1 MSVDTCQKYS
11 LCPEKAVCGVTAV
24 RLPLT
29 QNPPR
34 LGRADRRASCVP
46 PEGEKRTRGRQQ
58 GGSSALLHQ
67 DKCFPSRCLTSLH
80 RHCPQKECGRALC
93 VSVCVRVCAC
103 VCVCVCV
110 AGVEVDHHSKTQH
123 RNHLTNVSAP
133 LHDCESDNW
142 ILNETASGHHYSTR
156 PKVCGQERTAGFK
169 GTVHPKNFNSDAVDS
184 PSCWW
189 QVRRNFTVR
198 SVLLKYWSSWRLDFE
213 EWPWRLRICKRNA
226 TCYFQRWRQ
235 FPPDS
240 MSTKTCHFSGGCK
253 AISGMFVM
261 TRTGIFFSM
270 FAFLLT
276 SCIEFIVMLY
286 YIEVFFL
293 FFFFF

>member
-1 MSVDTCQKYS
+1 MFP
-11 LCPEKAVCGVTAV
+11 LREK
-24 RLPLT
+24 RE
-29 QNPPR
+29 
-34 LGRADRRASCVP
+34 
-46 PEGEKRTRGRQQ
+46 PEGGGREGHQHYSTRINAIPLAVSPRCTAIVPRKSA
-58 GGSSALLHQ
+58 GG
-67 DKCFPSRCLTSLH
+67 
-80 RHCPQKECGRALC
+80 LC
-93 VSVCVRVCAC
+93 VCLCVCVC
-103 VCVCVCV
+103 VHVCVCV

-133 LHDCESDNW
+133 RFFLHDCESDNW

-240 MSTKTCHFSGGCK
+240 VSTKTCHFSGGCK

-261 TRTGIFFSM
+261 TRTGIFF
-270 FAFLLT
+270 FYVCIFIDILYWIFCNFLFYW
-276 SCIEFIVMLY
+276 S
-286 YIEVFFL
+286 
-293 FFFFF
+293 FFFFFFFF